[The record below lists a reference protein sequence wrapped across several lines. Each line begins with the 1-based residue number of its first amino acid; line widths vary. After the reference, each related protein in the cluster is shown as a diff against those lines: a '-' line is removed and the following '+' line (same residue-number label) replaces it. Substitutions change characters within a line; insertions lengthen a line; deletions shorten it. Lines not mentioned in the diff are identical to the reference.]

1 MGLTLMSSGK
11 LRRAK
16 RPAQQLST
24 ASTASASARGSASK
38 RATTSDTFQ
47 SRCHRFPSTRRRCRA
62 GSDAARTPSTS
73 VRTERRPRSRS
84 TDTAGRR
91 SAQGGGPGARGGG
104 RRGGARTMRG
114 GASGFSDG
122 GGGGAEDIAAAAL
135 PLWMDV
141 WATRFQTASA
151 LDSVGE
157 LSFHVI

>member
-1 MGLTLMSSGK
+1 L
-11 LRRAK
+11 
-16 RPAQQLST
+16 
-24 ASTASASARGSASK
+24 
-38 RATTSDTFQ
+38 
-47 SRCHRFPSTRRRCRA
+47 PSTRRRCRA

-114 GASGFSDG
+114 GTSGFRDG

-135 PLWMDV
+135 PLWMAV
-141 WATRFQTASA
+141 WAAGRRVSGLRQRRRAIFSRDLISLNLRPGLLDRSTTKKKKQSDPTRKS
-151 LDSVGE
+151 S
-157 LSFHVI
+157 